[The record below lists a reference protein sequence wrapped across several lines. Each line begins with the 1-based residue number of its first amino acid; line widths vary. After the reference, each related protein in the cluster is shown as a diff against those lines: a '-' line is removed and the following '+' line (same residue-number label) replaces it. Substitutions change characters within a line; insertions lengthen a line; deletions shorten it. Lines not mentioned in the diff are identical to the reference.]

1 MSKFFTFLII
11 ILLLG
16 AVYYIYDSNTN
27 NVGMKIEKLKLKHTL
42 EDNASPES
50 ILLFAQDLSRLSKEQ
65 KDLDKVRLEFEA
77 SFWLT
82 LSNIKDLTWKINSY
96 KSLEAYCD
104 SEVKDF
110 KNLANIA
117 TSNLNISKQKYL
129 LAQNA
134 YDNLQ
139 KKDFELKF
147 ENMIYNLQ
155 VNEDLLYIYC
165 PE

>member
-1 MSKFFTFLII
+1 MSKIFTILII

-16 AVYYIYDSNTN
+16 AVYYVYDTNTN
-27 NVGMKIEKLKLKHTL
+27 NVGMKIDKLKLKYTL

-50 ILLFAQDLSRLSKEQ
+50 ILLFSQELSSLSKEET
-65 KDLDKVRLEFEA
+65 DLDKSRLEFES
-77 SFWLT
+77 SFWLA
-82 LSNIKDLTWKINSY
+82 LGNVKDLTWKINSY

-104 SEVKDF
+104 AEVKDF

-117 TSNLNISKQKYL
+117 KSNLNIAKQKYL
-129 LAQNA
+129 VAQTA

-139 KKDFELKF
+139 KQDFELKL
-147 ENMIYNLQ
+147 ENVEYNLQ